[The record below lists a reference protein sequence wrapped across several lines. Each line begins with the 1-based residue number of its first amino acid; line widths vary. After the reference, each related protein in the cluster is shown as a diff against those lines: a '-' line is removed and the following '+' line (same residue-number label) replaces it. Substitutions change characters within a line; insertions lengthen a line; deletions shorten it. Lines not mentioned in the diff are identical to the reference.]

1 MDIYWLEQTT
11 ADVPADNDWL
21 SSAEQVRLRQFRV
34 AKRQADW
41 RLGRWTAKCAVSAYL
56 GLWGSAPPRRTI
68 EILPATTGAPQV
80 MVRNARAGLH
90 ISLTHR
96 DGTAAC
102 VVAPAGVVGCDLE
115 AIESRSAAFLADYF
129 ATEEQGMFEVES
141 PLDRDAIATLLWSAK
156 ESALK
161 ALSTGLRLDTRSVV
175 VNRRGAGK
183 AGQAGAQGSW
193 SSAAENGWS
202 PLEVRHSDDQVFY
215 GWWQRSGG
223 FIRTVV
229 ADPPPL
235 RPRTLCVTLAAA

>member
-11 ADVPADNDWL
+11 ADVPAENYWL
-21 SSAEQVRLRQFRV
+21 SKVEQLRLSQFRI

-41 RLGRWTAKCAVSAYL
+41 RLGRWTAKSAVSAYL
-56 GLWGSAPPRRTI
+56 GLLGSAPPLRTI
-68 EILPATTGAPQV
+68 EILPAASGAPQV

-102 VVAPAGVVGCDLE
+102 AVASGGAVGCDLE
-115 AIESRSAAFLADYF
+115 VVESRSAAFLADYF
-129 ATEEQGMFEVES
+129 ATEEQRMFEVES
-141 PLDRDAIATLLWSAK
+141 PLERDAIATLLWSAK

-175 VNRRGAGK
+175 VNRRGAG
-183 AGQAGAQGSW
+183 AQGSW
-193 SSAAENGWS
+193 NSAAENAWS

-235 RPRTLCVTLAAA
+235 RPRTLCVIYAAG